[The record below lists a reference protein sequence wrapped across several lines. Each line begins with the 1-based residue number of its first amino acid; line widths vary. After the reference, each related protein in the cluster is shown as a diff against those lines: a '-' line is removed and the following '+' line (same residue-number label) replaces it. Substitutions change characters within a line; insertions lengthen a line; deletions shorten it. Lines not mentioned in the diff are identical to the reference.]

1 MKIIHY
7 NAMFSTNR
15 SNICVVSKFYDLISI
30 KNRYLLNLREQKNFF
45 LVHFNKTIPNQ
56 GPFTVSSGAF
66 TWSAV
71 QG

>member
-1 MKIIHY
+1 
-7 NAMFSTNR
+7 MFSTNR
-15 SNICVVSKFYDLISI
+15 SNICVVSKFYDLINI
-30 KNRYLLNLREQKNFF
+30 KNRYLLS

-66 TWSAV
+66 VITWSAV